1 MAVTE
6 SSDGDQLETLEVWV
20 RAEEVKRL
28 PP

>member
-6 SSDGDQLETLEVWV
+6 SSDGDRLETLEVLV

-28 PP
+28 HP